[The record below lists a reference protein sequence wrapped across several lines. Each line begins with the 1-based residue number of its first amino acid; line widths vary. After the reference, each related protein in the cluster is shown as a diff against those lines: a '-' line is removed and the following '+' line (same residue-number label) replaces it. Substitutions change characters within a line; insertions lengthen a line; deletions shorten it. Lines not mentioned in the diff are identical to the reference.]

1 MPRGQHRRTRRPG
14 ETKAQ
19 ARRRNIFLCVNE
31 VVNVGEQITSRM
43 MMDRMVIKF
52 GAGFYYLPR
61 NADTLGNMLSH
72 RHDYVKVNVK
82 GKNEWR
88 RIR

>member
-1 MPRGQHRRTRRPG
+1 MPRQNPRKRQPG

-19 ARRRNIFLCVNE
+19 RKRRNIFLCVNE
-31 VVNVGEQITSRM
+31 VVEVGEQMTSRM
-43 MMDRMVIKF
+43 MMDRMIIKF

-72 RHDYVKVNVK
+72 RDDYVKVKVK

-88 RIR
+88 RIQ